1 MDINILKQQ
10 LKDAGITGAGGAGFP
25 SYAKL
30 NTSVD
35 TVILNC
41 AECEPLLRVHRQ
53 LLSEYAY
60 EILSTLSLICSAVG
74 AKEFV
79 IGIKEEY
86 NFALSAAKEEIKNY
100 PNGSIRILRE
110 VYPAGDED
118 ILTYEVT
125 GRIVPAGGIPV
136 DVGVIVYNVETVYN
150 IYKAI
155 KLNQVVTH
163 KYVTITGE
171 VNSPKTLCVPL
182 GTKFSNLIDECG
194 GATVEDAA
202 IIQGGPMTGRMASI
216 NSTVSKTTNAIIVLP
231 KEHYLISKRN
241 QKITISIKR
250 ALSACCQCK
259 TCTELC
265 PRNLLGHPISP
276 SDFMRSVTSNIAD
289 TKALVNT
296 QYCSQCGLC
305 EMYACPQGLSPAML
319 IGIYKSKLKPNGIQ
333 FTKLS
338 PPNHTREER
347 TWRQVPMSRLIG
359 RLDIEKY
366 NINAPLCEDD
376 LKIHKVKISLSQ
388 SIGAPSVPIVKIGD
402 KVQVGDLIAKATEN
416 SLSLPLHSSICG
428 TVTDV
433 TDSFIVIS
441 DK

>member
-1 MDINILKQQ
+1 MEINTLKQL
-10 LKDAGITGAGGAGFP
+10 LKDAGVTGAGGAGFP

-60 EILSTLSLICSAVG
+60 EIISTVSLICSVIG
-74 AKEFV
+74 AKEFA

-86 NFALSAAKEEIKNY
+86 NLALSAAKEEIKNY
-100 PNGSIRILRE
+100 KNGRISILRE

-125 GRIVPAGGIPV
+125 GRIVPPGGIPV

-155 KLNQVVTH
+155 KLKKNVTH

-171 VNSPKTLCVPL
+171 VNSPKTLRVPL
-182 GTKFSNLIDECG
+182 GTKFSELIKACG
-194 GATVEDAA
+194 GATVEDACL
-202 IIQGGPMTGRMASI
+202 IQGGPMTGKKASL
-216 NSTVSKTTNAIIVLP
+216 NNTVTKTTNAVIVLP

-276 SDFMRSVTSNIAD
+276 ADFMKSITSNIAD
-289 TKALVNT
+289 TKALLNT
-296 QYCSQCGLC
+296 QYCSGCGVC

-319 IGIYKSKLKPNGIQ
+319 IGIYKSKLKPNGIE
-333 FTKLS
+333 FTKLES
-338 PPNHTREER
+338 PDNVREER
-347 TWRQVPMSRLIG
+347 TWRQIPMSRLIG

-366 NINAPLCEDD
+366 NINAHLCEDD
-376 LKIHKVKISLSQ
+376 LKPNKVKISLSQ
-388 SIGAPSVPIVKIGD
+388 SIGAPSVTAVKIGD
-402 KVQVGDLIAKATEN
+402 NVKTGDVIAKAEDN
-416 SLSLPLHSSICG
+416 ALSLPIHSSIDG
-428 TVTDV
+428 TVTDI
-433 TDSFIVIS
+433 TDSYIVIS
-441 DK
+441 NK

>member
-1 MDINILKQQ
+1 MDINNLTKQ

-30 NTSVD
+30 NTSAD

-53 LLSEYAY
+53 LLAEYAY
-60 EILSTLSLICSAVG
+60 EIISTLDLICSTIG
-74 AKEFV
+74 AKEFI

-86 NFALSAAKEEIKNY
+86 ELALSAAKDEIKSFQ
-100 PNGSIRILRE
+100 NGRIKLLRE

-118 ILTYEVT
+118 ILTYEAT
-125 GRIVPAGGIPV
+125 GRIVPAGGIPL
-136 DVGVIVYNVETVYN
+136 DIGVVVYNVETVLN

-155 KLNQVVTH
+155 KLKQNVTH

-171 VNSPKTLCVPL
+171 VNFPRTLRVPI
-182 GTKFSNLIDECG
+182 GTKFSNLIEMCG
-194 GATVEDAA
+194 GLKSEGVSL
-202 IIQGGPMTGRMASI
+202 IQGGPMTGRKASL
-216 NSTVSKTTNAIIVLP
+216 NTTVTKTTNAVIVLP
-231 KEHYLISKRN
+231 VDHYLINKRN

-259 TCTELC
+259 TCTEMC

-276 SDFMRSVTSNIAD
+276 SDFMRSLTSNIAD
-289 TKALVNT
+289 AKALVNT

-319 IGIYKSKLKPNGIQ
+319 IGIYKSKLKANGIP
-333 FTKLS
+333 FTKLDT
-338 PPNHTREER
+338 PEKVRDER
-347 TWRQVPMSRLIG
+347 DYRQVPMSRLIQ

-366 NINAPLCEDD
+366 NINAPLYEEEVNV
-376 LKIHKVKISLSQ
+376 KKVKIALSQ

-402 KVQVGDLIAKATEN
+402 TVCEGDVIAKAEE
-416 SLSLPLHSSICG
+416 SALSLPLHSSING
-428 TVTDV
+428 TVTDI
-433 TDSFIVIS
+433 TDSFIIIS
-441 DK
+441 NK

>member
-1 MDINILKQQ
+1 MEINTLKQL
-10 LKDAGITGAGGAGFP
+10 LKDAGVTGAGGAGFP

-35 TVILNC
+35 MVILNC

-60 EILSTLSLICSAVG
+60 EIISTVSLICSVTG
-74 AKEFV
+74 AKEFA

-86 NFALSAAKEEIKNY
+86 NLAVSCAKEEIKNY
-100 PNGSIRILRE
+100 KNGRISILRE

-125 GRIVPAGGIPV
+125 GRIVPPGGIPV

-155 KLNQVVTH
+155 KLKKNVTH

-171 VNSPKTLCVPL
+171 VNSPKTLRVPL
-182 GTKFSNLIDECG
+182 GTKFSELIKACG
-194 GATVEDAA
+194 GATVEDACL
-202 IIQGGPMTGRMASI
+202 IQGGPMTGRKASL
-216 NSTVSKTTNAIIVLP
+216 NNTVTKTTNAVIVLP

-276 SDFMRSVTSNIAD
+276 ADFMKSITSNIAD
-289 TKALVNT
+289 TKALLNT
-296 QYCSQCGLC
+296 QYCSGCGVC

-319 IGIYKSKLKPNGIQ
+319 IGIYKSKLKPNGIE
-333 FTKLS
+333 FTKLES
-338 PPNHTREER
+338 PDNVREER
-347 TWRQVPMSRLIG
+347 TWRQIPMSRLIG

-376 LKIHKVKISLSQ
+376 LKPNKVKISLSQ
-388 SIGAPSVPIVKIGD
+388 SIGAPSVTAVKIGD
-402 KVQVGDLIAKATEN
+402 NVKTGDVIAKAEDN
-416 SLSLPLHSSICG
+416 ALSLPIHSSIDG
-428 TVTDV
+428 TVTDI
-433 TDSFIVIS
+433 TDSYIVIS
-441 DK
+441 NK

>member
-1 MDINILKQQ
+1 MEINTLKQL
-10 LKDAGITGAGGAGFP
+10 LKDAGVTGAGGAGFP

-60 EILSTLSLICSAVG
+60 EIISTVSLICSVTG
-74 AKEFV
+74 AKEFA

-86 NFALSAAKEEIKNY
+86 NLALSAAKEEIKNY
-100 PNGSIRILRE
+100 KNGRISILRE

-125 GRIVPAGGIPV
+125 GRIVPPGGIPV

-155 KLNQVVTH
+155 KLKKNVTH

-171 VNSPKTLCVPL
+171 VNSPKTLRVPL
-182 GTKFSNLIDECG
+182 GTKFSELIKACG
-194 GATVEDAA
+194 GATVEDACL
-202 IIQGGPMTGRMASI
+202 IQGGPMTGRKASL
-216 NSTVSKTTNAIIVLP
+216 NNTVTKTTNAVIVLP

-276 SDFMRSVTSNIAD
+276 ADFMKSITSNIAD
-289 TKALVNT
+289 TKALLNT
-296 QYCSQCGLC
+296 QYCSGCGVC

-319 IGIYKSKLKPNGIQ
+319 IGIYKSKLKPNGIE
-333 FTKLS
+333 FTKLES
-338 PPNHTREER
+338 PDNVREER
-347 TWRQVPMSRLIG
+347 TWRQIPMARLIG

-376 LKIHKVKISLSQ
+376 LKPNKVKISLSQ
-388 SIGAPSVPIVKIGD
+388 SIGAPSVTAVKIGD
-402 KVQVGDLIAKATEN
+402 NVKTGDVIAKAEDN
-416 SLSLPLHSSICG
+416 ALSLPIHSSIDG
-428 TVTDV
+428 TVTDI
-433 TDSFIVIS
+433 TDSYIVIS
-441 DK
+441 NK

>member
-1 MDINILKQQ
+1 MEINTLKQL
-10 LKDAGITGAGGAGFP
+10 LKDAGVTGAGGAGFP

-60 EILSTLSLICSAVG
+60 EIISTVSLICSVTG
-74 AKEFV
+74 AKEFA

-86 NFALSAAKEEIKNY
+86 NLALSAAKEEIKNY
-100 PNGSIRILRE
+100 KNGRISILRE

-125 GRIVPAGGIPV
+125 GRIVPPGGIPV

-155 KLNQVVTH
+155 KLKKNVTH

-171 VNSPKTLCVPL
+171 VNSPKTLRVPL
-182 GTKFSNLIDECG
+182 GTKFSELINACG
-194 GATVEDAA
+194 GATVEDACL
-202 IIQGGPMTGRMASI
+202 IQGGPMTGRKASL
-216 NSTVSKTTNAIIVLP
+216 NNTVTKTTNAVIVLP

-276 SDFMRSVTSNIAD
+276 ADFMKSITSNIAD
-289 TKALVNT
+289 TKALLNT
-296 QYCSQCGLC
+296 QYCSGCGVC

-319 IGIYKSKLKPNGIQ
+319 IGIYKSKLKPNGIE
-333 FTKLS
+333 FTKLES
-338 PPNHTREER
+338 PDNVREER
-347 TWRQVPMSRLIG
+347 TWRQIPMSRLIG

-376 LKIHKVKISLSQ
+376 LKPNKVKISLSQ
-388 SIGAPSVPIVKIGD
+388 SIGAPSVTAVKIGD
-402 KVQVGDLIAKATEN
+402 NVKTGDVIAKAEDN
-416 SLSLPLHSSICG
+416 ALSLPIHSSIDG
-428 TVTDV
+428 TVTDI
-433 TDSFIVIS
+433 TDSYIVIS
-441 DK
+441 NK